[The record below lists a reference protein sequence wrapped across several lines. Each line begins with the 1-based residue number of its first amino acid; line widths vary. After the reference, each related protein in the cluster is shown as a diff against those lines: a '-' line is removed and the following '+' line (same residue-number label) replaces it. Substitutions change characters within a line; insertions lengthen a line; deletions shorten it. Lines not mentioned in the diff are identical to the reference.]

1 MNKMN
6 KKWYTSMTF
15 WGAFLL
21 FIGGGLEALGVTGAL
36 AFISVI
42 AGLLGIPLV
51 AFGLR
56 RALK

>member
-1 MNKMN
+1 MN